1 MLTENLALPKV
12 TESYTRTP
20 DLATSLTLAYVL
32 MAELR
37 KAGLDSWR
45 WRCQVAPSLTKSP
58 LPARLLPGKKAVPSC
73 VGNAMPSTWHLYK

>member
-37 KAGLDSWR
+37 KADWTAGAGAAR
-45 WRCQVAPSLTKSP
+45 WRH
-58 LPARLLPGKKAVPSC
+58 R
-73 VGNAMPSTWHLYK
+73 